1 MEKIK
6 KIIEAKSFH
15 ILLIVLGSILILSSA
30 FFTELWYDES
40 YTMGLVRH
48 DFAQIVEI
56 GSQDVHPIL
65 YYLMLKVFMIIFGD
79 SIWVAR
85 LFSMIPAILTGILGY
100 THIRKDFETR

>member
-6 KIIEAKSFH
+6 GIIKSKSFH
-15 ILLIVLGSILILSSA
+15 ILLIILGSILILSSA

-48 DFAQIVEI
+48 DFTQIVEI

-65 YYLMLKVFMIIFGD
+65 YYLMLKIVMLIFGD
-79 SIWVAR
+79 SILVAN
-85 LFSMIPAILTGILGY
+85 GISY
-100 THIRKDFETR
+100 YHFRKIREGEKICF